1 MAISWHLLRFAL
13 CARTVCERYWLA
25 SSPLSLQTDWIAAAF
40 RPRCCQLIW
49 IFLPPP
55 PISYFLFRI
64 VSGGRSNQQPAFV
77 YGSAMATAAWRPGP
91 AACYSARFTT
101 AAAVWRS
108 GSFSIKRRTAQTPG
122 AVRKA
127 PVSLPFS
134 LSLSLLTAITTRLTN
149 KRSLFY
155 YRTRSV

>member
-55 PISYFLFRI
+55 PPPISYFLFRI

-77 YGSAMATAAWRPGP
+77 YGSAMATAARRP
-91 AACYSARFTT
+91 ARPL
-101 AAAVWRS
+101 V
-108 GSFSIKRRTAQTPG
+108 TAQDSQQQQQFDDP
-122 AVRKA
+122 A
-127 PVSLPFS
+127 PSQSSDAQHRPRERCEKRPS
-134 LSLSLLTAITTRLTN
+134 LSLSLSPYSNYDAAN
-149 KRSLFY
+149 KQTIPLLL
-155 YRTRSV
+155 

>member
-1 MAISWHLLRFAL
+1 MRFAL

-49 IFLPPP
+49 IFRPPP
-55 PISYFLFRI
+55 PPPNLLFL
-64 VSGGRSNQQPAFV
+64 VSHSLWWQIK
-77 YGSAMATAAWRPGP
+77 SAAGFCLWLGHGNCCTTARPGRLLQRKIHNSSSSSSLTIRLLLNQATHSTDP
-91 AACYSARFTT
+91 GSGAKSARL
-101 AAAVWRS
+101 S
-108 GSFSIKRRTAQTPG
+108 
-122 AVRKA
+122 
-127 PVSLPFS
+127 PF
-134 LSLSLLTAITTRLTN
+134 LSLLTAITTRLTN

>member
-25 SSPLSLQTDWIAAAF
+25 LRRCLLSLCKLIGLQ
-40 RPRCCQLIW
+40 PRSGRAVVSWFGFSFL
-49 IFLPPP
+49 LPPNLL
-55 PISYFLFRI
+55 FL
-64 VSGGRSNQQPAFV
+64 VSHSLWWQIK
-77 YGSAMATAAWRPGP
+77 SAAGFCLWLGHGNCCTTPGP

-101 AAAVWRS
+101 AAAAAVWRS

-134 LSLSLLTAITTRLTN
+134 LSLQQLR
-149 KRSLFY
+149 RG
-155 YRTRSV
+155 